1 MMNANKFFVKV
12 KQLLQHTVFQVL
24 LFVILALASYSV
36 MFTNVTPERIEVEPL
51 QVADQTILSPKTVE
65 DVEKTEEER
74 QEVLKNVTDVY
85 TLKKEYK
92 ENRVDLISSIYDAA
106 IEVKKEVSENDGNGS
121 DELTEE
127 QIKNEKNVQI
137 QRLKDKLTAN
147 VNKDLSDNVYQGLID
162 SSAIELGIAKDNA
175 LTAINKVMS
184 ISIAADGVAAA
195 KENVVE
201 ELRYLSLNANL
212 KAATIELASY
222 AITQNY
228 FYDPEK
234 TEEARQKAID
244 SVDPVL
250 ILQGQVLVE
259 KGDFVT
265 NDIYR
270 NLELVGLLNNEVS
283 FIPHIGLIILVG
295 LVFLGVF
302 YNYRMFEVKN
312 EHKHSFI
319 LIFSIVFLISIATFK
334 IISLLDVLDSTYL
347 SFFIPAAMGP
357 MIIKILLN
365 DRHAIVLTI
374 ILSLFGSV
382 IFNNSATSVF
392 NMPVGVYVLLS
403 GLVAILLLNKGQL
416 RSKLFQT
423 GILLSVVHIVI
434 ILSLVFIMDMQI
446 SNFDYVLYI
455 IAALTSGMTAS
466 ILTIGLLPFFEAGF
480 GILSSMKLIE
490 LSNPNHPLLRKILTE
505 APGTYHHSIMV
516 ANLAETA
523 CEAIN
528 ANGLLARVGCYYH
541 DIGKTRRPQF
551 FIENQM
557 NTENPHD
564 KLNPITSRD
573 IIIAHVSDG
582 AKILRKHK
590 MPKEI
595 VDIAEQHHGT
605 TSLKFFYHKAK
616 ELDSAICEKDFR
628 YPGPKA
634 QTKESAII
642 GIADSVEAAVRSM
655 KHPTKEKIENLV
667 RSIIHSR
674 INDDQFSECDITM
687 KELYIVEKTLCE
699 TLNGIFHSRIE
710 YPDGKNESK
719 NESK

>member
-1 MMNANKFFVKV
+1 MNANKFFVKV

-24 LFVILALASYSV
+24 LFVILALVSYSV

-446 SNFDYVLYI
+446 SNFDYVLY
-455 IAALTSGMTAS
+455 SKS
-466 ILTIGLLPFFEAGF
+466 F
-480 GILSSMKLIE
+480 
-490 LSNPNHPLLRKILTE
+490 
-505 APGTYHHSIMV
+505 
-516 ANLAETA
+516 
-523 CEAIN
+523 
-528 ANGLLARVGCYYH
+528 
-541 DIGKTRRPQF
+541 
-551 FIENQM
+551 
-557 NTENPHD
+557 
-564 KLNPITSRD
+564 
-573 IIIAHVSDG
+573 
-582 AKILRKHK
+582 
-590 MPKEI
+590 
-595 VDIAEQHHGT
+595 
-605 TSLKFFYHKAK
+605 KF
-616 ELDSAICEKDFR
+616 
-628 YPGPKA
+628 
-634 QTKESAII
+634 
-642 GIADSVEAAVRSM
+642 
-655 KHPTKEKIENLV
+655 
-667 RSIIHSR
+667 
-674 INDDQFSECDITM
+674 
-687 KELYIVEKTLCE
+687 
-699 TLNGIFHSRIE
+699 
-710 YPDGKNESK
+710 
-719 NESK
+719 